1 MSLTVSI
8 DKQDVFGNKRFH
20 HFTLGFDSSY
30 PTGGESLTPRNLGL
44 SGIDHIQLEPGYG
57 FLFEYDYTNEKIKVM
72 GNIPPIVFEETVT
85 VTANV
90 GTLRYPAA
98 FIMSVSAGA
107 QPYLPIPGGLVP
119 ATTQV
124 AISNYTE
131 TFTPGP
137 TTLTFLA
144 ADAVTTC
151 TVTYATQAWRE
162 LVDNYVYAK
171 LTAGVRVAGH
181 ASLAFTA
188 GTPDSID
195 LGEAACAIASVLWND
210 NGTYKACI
218 PCYKGVTAATTEF
231 ALDWANAT
239 NTTLEVLQT
248 DTWDAATDSIYII
261 YIRKPASGFLT
272 DRFIEEDDLTP
283 ATDIVTLSPGG
294 VPGILTPL
302 LWGTAGY
309 FPSAT
314 TKSVALLASNGT
326 IGTNHLLIRPT
337 LFFPAGI
344 TAATFTCGSDHDDA
358 VHIKPSYIWGYPWEI
373 MTVPCEVP
381 NAINLSILTGVRGFV
396 VGF

>member
-1 MSLTVSI
+1 MSLTVTI
-8 DKQDVFGNKRFH
+8 DKFDVFGNKRFH
-20 HFTLGFDSSY
+20 HFTLAFDSSY

-44 SGIDHIQLEPGYG
+44 SGIDLILLEPGYG
-57 FLFEYDYTNEKIKVM
+57 FLFEYDHTNEKVKVM
-72 GNIPPIVFEETVT
+72 ANIPPIVFEETVT
-85 VTANV
+85 VTTNV

-107 QPYLPIPGGLVP
+107 QPYFPIPAGLVP

-124 AISNYTE
+124 AVSNYTS

-171 LTAGVRVAGH
+171 LTAGVRVYGH

-195 LGEAACAIASVLWND
+195 LGEAACAIASVLWDD
-210 NGTYKACI
+210 NTVYKAAVPI
-218 PCYKGVTAATTEF
+218 YKGATAATTEF

-239 NTTLEVLQT
+239 NTTLAVLQT
-248 DTWDAATDSIYII
+248 DTWDASTDSVYII

-272 DRFIEEDDLTP
+272 DRFVEEDDLTP
-283 ATDIVTLSPGG
+283 SSDVVTLSPGG
-294 VPGILTPL
+294 VPGINAPL
-302 LWGTAGY
+302 LFGTAGWL
-309 FPSAT
+309 PSAT
-314 TKSVALLASNGT
+314 TKSCALLASNGT
-326 IGTNHLLIRPT
+326 IGTDINLIQPT

-344 TAATFTCGSDHDDA
+344 TAATFTAGSSHDDA

-373 MTVPCEVP
+373 MTVPCEVV
-381 NAINLSILTGVRGFV
+381 NAINLSALTGVKGFAI
-396 VGF
+396 GF